1 MTPTKDGHAAPVTR
15 ADIEAKLAEIRGE
28 LDEGAE
34 RAKGVGLAVGAVA
47 VAAVVLG
54 AYFLGRRRGR
64 KRRAVIEIQ
73 RV

>member
-1 MTPTKDGHAAPVTR
+1 MTPAKDASAAPVTR

-28 LDEGAE
+28 LDHGAE

-47 VAAVVLG
+47 VVAVVLG
-54 AYFLGRRRGR
+54 AYLLGRKRGRRRQ
-64 KRRAVIEIQ
+64 AVVEIQ